1 MASGPFPEDDGAPQV
16 GGAWQLA
23 AANRKPGCRCQ
34 TQLIDESGR
43 EQPRRSHLLL
53 SRSRR
58 RQADNRAL
66 IHLHFT
72 SSDLSVNPPQICSS
86 ARAAASVRDLTAAA
100 SFTALR
106 KSGLMSASV
115 LYPWPCGHYSLVCG
129 LLLLAFSPLLAT
141 GRLNNCTHPLVPE
154 HGGFRCDPSPC
165 RGFPQKSSIH
175 FFCEPGYHIS
185 SKIRVSRCRHGKWLP
200 PIPACIPNKEGP
212 NVNSDTGV
220 NDSMP
225 SMATTA
231 VGVSIFLLTTTACLV
246 VKSRLYPCQS
256 HSRRSSDQLDLMVDG
271 LPVSLPSYEE
281 AVYGSWG
288 QRLPACSAPGP
299 TQLLLA
305 QEESLNNQSDGSHR
319 PLLSSQSPDNPPP
332 PYEEVQSSR
341 ARDRISDGDVRQLQV
356 ALSDDKDT

>member
-1 MASGPFPEDDGAPQV
+1 
-16 GGAWQLA
+16 
-23 AANRKPGCRCQ
+23 
-34 TQLIDESGR
+34 
-43 EQPRRSHLLL
+43 
-53 SRSRR
+53 
-58 RQADNRAL
+58 
-66 IHLHFT
+66 
-72 SSDLSVNPPQICSS
+72 
-86 ARAAASVRDLTAAA
+86 
-100 SFTALR
+100 
-106 KSGLMSASV
+106 MSASV
-115 LYPWPCGHYSLVCG
+115 LHPWPCGRISLVCG
-129 LLLLAFSPLLAT
+129 LLLLASSPLLTT
-141 GRLNNCTHPLVPE
+141 GRLSNCSHPLVPE

-175 FFCEPGYHIS
+175 FFCEPGYHIN
-185 SKIRVSRCRHGKWLP
+185 KVRVSRCRHGRWQP
-200 PIPACIPNKEGP
+200 PIPACIPIKEGP
-212 NVNSDTGV
+212 NMNPDDRS

-305 QEESLNNQSDGSHR
+305 QEAPSCHQSSLNNQSDGSHH
-319 PLLSSQSPDNPPP
+319 PLLSTQSPDNPPP
-332 PYEEVQSSR
+332 PYEEVQSSHPR
-341 ARDRISDGDVRQLQV
+341 NRMSDEEVRQLHV